1 MTPAVGNERL
11 ELEKKRNAAS
21 FGKRLAGSAWLYL
34 FLAPALIYILIFRY
48 IPIYGAQIAFRN
60 YNPGR
65 AILESP
71 WIGWQH
77 FSTFIGSFQFPRL
90 MRNTILLSL
99 GDVIFTF
106 PLPIFFAIGLH
117 YQRSRLVK
125 RSVQM
130 IAYAPYFIST
140 IVLAGILLVFLS
152 PRTGPVNIFL
162 QHLGHRAI
170 FFFGDPVYFRPIY
183 IASSVWQFTGYN
195 AIIYLAV
202 LAGVSPELHESA
214 MIDGATKLK
223 RIFYVDLPH
232 LAPTMAVLLVLRLG
246 RTLQLGFEKAY
257 ALQTPLN
264 LAASEII
271 ETYVYKLGL
280 EQAQFS
286 YAAAIGLFLNVIN
299 LMILL
304 VANAVTKRLTTYG
317 LF

>member
-1 MTPAVGNERL
+1 
-11 ELEKKRNAAS
+11 
-21 FGKRLAGSAWLYL
+21 
-34 FLAPALIYILIFRY
+34 
-48 IPIYGAQIAFRN
+48 
-60 YNPGR
+60 
-65 AILESP
+65 
-71 WIGWQH
+71 
-77 FSTFIGSFQFPRL
+77 
-90 MRNTILLSL
+90 MRDTVLLSL

-106 PLPIFFAIGLH
+106 PLPILFAIGLH
-117 YQRSRLVK
+117 YQRSRAVK
-125 RSVQM
+125 RTVQM
-130 IAYAPYFIST
+130 VAYAPYFIST

-162 QHLGHRAI
+162 QSIGQRPV

-183 IASSVWQFTGYN
+183 ISSSVWQFTGYN

-223 RIFYVDLPH
+223 RILYVDVPH

-286 YAAAIGLFLNVIN
+286 YAAAIGLFLNAIN
-299 LMILL
+299 LGILL
-304 VANAVTKRLTTYG
+304 LANSASKRLTTYG